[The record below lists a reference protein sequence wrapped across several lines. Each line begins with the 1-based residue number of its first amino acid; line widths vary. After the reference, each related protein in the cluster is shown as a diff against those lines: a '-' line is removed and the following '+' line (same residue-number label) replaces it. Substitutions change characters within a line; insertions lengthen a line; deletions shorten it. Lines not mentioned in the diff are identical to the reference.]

1 MSFGSFDEFLAMGG
15 HGLYVWMSYAI
26 AVIMFAYNI
35 VSVILRRRRFFRH
48 AIDIERR
55 ETAAAGVATV
65 AARAPVSPGGDDAE
79 GESNR
84 S

>member
-1 MSFGSFDEFLAMGG
+1 MSFGSLEEFFAMGG

-26 AVIMFAYNI
+26 AAIMFAYNI
-35 VSVILRRRRFFRH
+35 VSVAVRRRRFFRH
-48 AIDIERR
+48 AIDVERR
-55 ETAAAGVATV
+55 KAAAAAAAAAVAPEFPSGHDT
-65 AARAPVSPGGDDAE
+65 E